1 MKKLLVEIKRSGV
14 NFIVAMFGGEV
25 VETNCLTKPEAY
37 DTLAI
42 LAQVECTSG
51 NENPPTHIH

>member
-1 MKKLLVEIKRSGV
+1 MKQLWVEIKRSGM

-51 NENPPTHIH
+51 NKNFEVR